1 MFVTV
6 LDLYLFPKLTEMTEM
21 TKNNKDRYQQIY
33 KEVLKAYRQDKKLTV
48 QRKTCDLSNIVGDKE
63 KHDELSTISKD
74 TLANL

>member
-6 LDLYLFPKLTEMTEM
+6 LDLYLFPKLTEMTEI

-63 KHDELSTISKD
+63 KHDKLSTISKD

>member
-33 KEVLKAYRQDKKLTV
+33 KEVLKAYRRDKKLTV

-63 KHDELSTISKD
+63 KHDKLSTISKD